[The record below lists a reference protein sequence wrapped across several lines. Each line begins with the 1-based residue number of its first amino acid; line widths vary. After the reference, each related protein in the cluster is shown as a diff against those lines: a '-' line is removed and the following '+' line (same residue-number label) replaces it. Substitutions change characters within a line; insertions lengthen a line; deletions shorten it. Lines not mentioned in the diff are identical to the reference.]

1 MTSAP
6 HPALA
11 GLTLHLPLSTLALRR
26 GGLVTAVLRRANLLA
41 DARLVAGVCIEV
53 LGPQPRLGED
63 AEELRRSGHLH
74 RGVAVRS
81 VLGSLDPSP
90 ITFTLAAP
98 LSPVEALGGMLPD
111 AAALDQV
118 PDRLDPAV
126 TWWLRE
132 GLPVARVRCAPGGAP
147 ASGLHHRERLVR
159 LELLDATGRAT
170 RRADLDA
177 HGRLVHLLDRGGD
190 DSAGRS
196 ATHRFIGADGRCYLT
211 VREGSDGTWHDPVL
225 RTADGELKPLSGMAE
240 LYRQAFERILA
251 DEERPVLFSEFRENL
266 PYLPDR
272 TFDDVAAAVR
282 HEGLRTIAV
291 GHSNHRRTPFTAGAG
306 ATPNWH
312 RLLRGLDCWDAL
324 VLLTAEQRDDV
335 IAELAAFDVPAE
347 RIAVV
352 PQVIGPAA
360 ETPDDELRDE
370 PDPDRVVLVARLHP
384 KKRIDQ
390 AVRAFRHVVDAQP
403 TARLHV
409 YGFSYHD
416 DYERSVRELVSS
428 LDLDKHVLFEGF
440 APMRPGATPYDRAC
454 VSWLTSASE
463 GFPLSLLESMSHGV
477 PVVSF
482 DIPYGPSAVIED
494 GRNGFLVPARDVE
507 ALAARTVAL
516 MRDPGLRASLSRT
529 ARETV
534 SRFGTDR
541 HVEAWAGVLE
551 SLPRPPPARCTLA
564 PDVEVECASWD
575 GDVLRLG
582 IGVPGDAVRAQLLV
596 RLRGEERARVLPVR
610 HGWAQVP
617 LPPLAPGTIVD
628 LSLRVD
634 VVDWDVRDA
643 SVTRLLERRL
653 VLPGIAL
660 PRHTR
665 WHIYRTRYGSFSL
678 KARPPTSERVVSL
691 PRRVVRAVRR
701 RL

>member
-1 MTSAP
+1 VTSAP

-53 LGPQPRLGED
+53 LGLQPRLGED

-74 RGVAVRS
+74 PGVAVRS

-90 ITFTLAAP
+90 VTSAP
-98 LSPVEALGGMLPD
+98 AGVLSAVEVLGGMLPD
-111 AAALDQV
+111 VPALDQV

-147 ASGLHHRERLVR
+147 TSGLLHGERPVQV
-159 LELLDATGRAT
+159 ELLDAVGRVT

-177 HGRLVHLLDRGGD
+177 HGRVAHLLDRAGGD
-190 DSAGRS
+190 TDRS
-196 ATHRFIGADGRCYLT
+196 ATHRFIGADGFCYLT
-211 VREGSDGTWHDPVL
+211 VREREDGTWHDPVL

-240 LYRQAFERILA
+240 LYRQALERILA
-251 DEERPVLFSEFRENL
+251 DERRPVLFSEFRENL

-282 HEGLRTIAV
+282 HDGLRTIAV

-312 RLLRGLDCWDAL
+312 RLLRDLDCWDAL

-352 PQVIGPAA
+352 PQMIGLAA

-440 APMRPGATPYDRAC
+440 VPMQPGATPYDRAC
-454 VSWLTSASE
+454 VAWLTSASE
-463 GFPLSLLESMSHGV
+463 GFPLSLLESMSRGV

-494 GRNGFLVPARDVE
+494 GRNGFLVPAGDVE
-507 ALAARTVAL
+507 ALAERTVAV
-516 MRDPGLRASLSRT
+516 MRDPALRAGLSRA

-534 SRFGTDR
+534 SRFGADR

-551 SLPRPPPARCTLA
+551 SLTGPPAARRTLA
-564 PDVEVECASWD
+564 PDGEVESASWD

-582 IGVPGDAVRAQLLV
+582 VGVPGDAVRAQLLV
-596 RLRGEERARVLPVR
+596 RLRGEEQARLLPVR

-617 LPPLAPGTIVD
+617 LPPLAPGTIVV

-634 VVDWDVRDA
+634 LVDWDVRDA
-643 SVTRLLERRL
+643 SVTGPLERRL

-660 PRHTR
+660 PRHPR
-665 WHIYRTRYGSFSL
+665 WRIYRTRYGSFSL

-691 PRRVVRAVRR
+691 PRRVVRRLRR